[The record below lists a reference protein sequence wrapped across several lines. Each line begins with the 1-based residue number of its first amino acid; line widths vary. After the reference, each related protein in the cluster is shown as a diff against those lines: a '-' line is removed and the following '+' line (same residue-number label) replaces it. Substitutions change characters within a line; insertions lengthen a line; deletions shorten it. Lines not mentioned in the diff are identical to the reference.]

1 MSKQDPKEEM
11 HEQTI
16 TYVFV
21 PDDGVYGTIISQGAW
36 ASMIKYY
43 EDGIEYTVELAN
55 DEFIVIDEI
64 GIGYEGESF

>member
-1 MSKQDPKEEM
+1 M

-21 PDDGVYGTIISQGAW
+21 PDDGVYGTIISQGVW